1 MALVRVAERAR
12 DDMSRRRVARR
23 RVRCTQCCRL
33 VAQRALE
40 SIRQLRDAVDHR
52 RQRRHSQHTKS
63 GTGAFGYIAGL
74 CFRICVTAPPLNR
87 PHRGRV

>member
-33 VAQRALE
+33 VAQRELE
-40 SIRQLRDAVDHR
+40 SIRQLRDAVDHISVR
-52 RQRRHSQHTKS
+52 DI
-63 GTGAFGYIAGL
+63 GAVAIKARKPARSRVDEYEHA
-74 CFRICVTAPPLNR
+74 
-87 PHRGRV
+87 RGSEREEDDDG